1 MRKKQYVRRQ
11 IIKQVIMIDIFFI
24 IAYIVAIL
32 IAQSMKL
39 SLINDVYKSSPEVY
53 IKIALEVYIKIAL
66 LIIAI
71 ISILIALVGYFE
83 RGEYEDEFDKNQSK
97 KYVERR
103 FLQEKLRFEVSLVN
117 PKVEEYSEFFYDAQ
131 RKGFLHFYA
140 NLDDDDYENVKI
152 TSKLMEEKEK
162 DFETI
167 PKEDFLYY
175 YQPID

>member
-11 IIKQVIMIDIFFI
+11 IIKSVIIIDLLFI
-24 IAYIVAIL
+24 IAYVVVSLIVE
-32 IAQSMKL
+32 SMKL
-39 SLINDVYKSSPEVY
+39 SLINDVYKSPEVY
-53 IKIALEVYIKIAL
+53 IKIALEIYIKIAL
-66 LIIAI
+66 LTIPI
-71 ISILIALVGYFE
+71 ISILIALIGYFE
-83 RGEYEDEFDKNQSK
+83 RGKYEDKFDKNQSK

-117 PKVEEYSEFFYDAQ
+117 PKEYQEFFYDAQ

-175 YQPID
+175 YQPIN